1 MVWFCVGPMSHIIT
15 HGGAE
20 LLRLSWWKCWSYL
33 ANFDGN
39 WLGTRNNDTFCNI
52 RFIWILY
59 SLHDNHYSKLFG
71 TNLQRYLLIISMV
84 QLSDS
89 AALPFSRFSDE
100 WWWRWRL
107 GCMKMELHSPLG
119 WWLALS
125 NPGPLFRLASNSA
138 LWLAG
143 LSAPNIVVFAR
154 HENQLC
160 QASKKV
166 ARLSTILRW
175 HFLK

>member
-39 WLGTRNNDTFCNI
+39 WLGTRNNDTFVTSDLFEY
-52 RFIWILY
+52 FI
-59 SLHDNHYSKLFG
+59 HYMIITISKLFG
-71 TNLQRYLLIISMV
+71 TNLQWYLLIISMV

-125 NPGPLFRLASNSA
+125 NPGPLVRLASNSA

-160 QASKKV
+160 QARKLLGS
-166 ARLSTILRW
+166 RREILGQRRCY
-175 HFLK
+175 